1 VGTKS
6 PDMLNTNIKSL
17 SDLKTQEVV
26 ANIRKIRE
34 FRNYT
39 QDYLAAKLNISQ
51 NAYSKIEL
59 GYSSIT
65 LHRLIEITEILEISL
80 IELINYSGEDI
91 SQMKFAVK
99 AS

>member
-1 VGTKS
+1 MKT
-6 PDMLNTNIKSL
+6 L
-17 SDLKTQEVV
+17 SDLKTRAIV

-39 QDYLAAKLNISQ
+39 QDYLAVKLHISQ

-65 LHRLIEITEILEISL
+65 LTRLIQIAEILEVDIIDIINTDDDDLLQKLSL
-80 IELINYSGEDI
+80 KQAE
-91 SQMKFAVK
+91 
-99 AS
+99 

>member
-1 VGTKS
+1 MFSTGQKS
-6 PDMLNTNIKSL
+6 M
-17 SDLKTQEVV
+17 SDLKTQEII

-65 LHRLIEITEILEISL
+65 LNRLINIAGILEISL
-80 IELINYSGEDI
+80 VELINFSGEDV
-91 SQMKFAVK
+91 SFMKLTEK